1 MLLEQ
6 NNLKNFLEESI
17 KEFYDKDSLLSERK
31 GMEQAC
37 VFRIGLYLQERLK
50 KAKIS
55 DVVVDC
61 EYNKNGDH
69 PKRTVM
75 FVEGVRPDL
84 LIHKRGDNTKNLLV
98 VEFKGWWNR
107 AKNRDEDKLK
117 SLTSSKDVYHYLLG
131 AFVRLGKENIQEL
144 EYYANGEKLNN

>member
-61 EYNKNGDH
+61 EYNKNGDD

-98 VEFKGWWNR
+98 VEFKGWWNK

>member
-84 LIHKRGDNTKNLLV
+84 LIHKRGNNTKNLLV

-131 AFVRLGKENIQEL
+131 AFVRLGKENIQDL

>member
-17 KEFYDKDSLLSERK
+17 KEFYDKDSLISERK

-69 PKRTVM
+69 PKKTLM
-75 FVEGVRPDL
+75 FLEGIRPDL
-84 LIHKRGDNTKNLLV
+84 LVHKRGDNTKNLLA
-98 VEFKGWWNR
+98 VEFKGWWNKS
-107 AKNRDEDKLK
+107 KNRDEEKLK
-117 SLTSSKDVYHYLLG
+117 SLTSPDEEYQYLLG
-131 AFVRLGKENIQEL
+131 AFVRLGKENMQEL
-144 EYYANGEKLNN
+144 EYYANGEKLND

>member
-69 PKRTVM
+69 PKKTLM
-75 FVEGVRPDL
+75 FLEGVRPDL

>member
-98 VEFKGWWNR
+98 VEFKGWWNK

>member
-1 MLLEQ
+1 MSQDKEI
-6 NNLKNFLEESI
+6 LKKLLEESI
-17 KEFYDKDSLLSERK
+17 GKFYKKDSLLSERK
-31 GMEQAC
+31 GLEQAC

-69 PKRTVM
+69 PKKTLM
-75 FVEGVRPDL
+75 FLEGVRPDL

-98 VEFKGWWNR
+98 AEFKGWWNKS
-107 AKNRDEDKLK
+107 KNRDEDKLK
-117 SLTSSKDVYHYLLG
+117 SLTSPYDEYHYLLG
-131 AFVRLGKENIQEL
+131 AYVRLGKKNIQEL
-144 EYYANGEKLNN
+144 EYYADGKKLNN